1 MRAIQE
7 AVRPQKRLGVKGKG
21 AIGEALDAGVKGAFV
36 PAVFI
41 AQVQLT
47 TAGRPPGKLRI
58 DDAPVVEADVVIA
71 AMKGLIGVQAGGDQ
85 AVGRLIAFAQWAGE
99 VEGAPHGLE
108 AAQRRLEPAP
118 ALELRFFADI
128 ARDTAGIRRAIEQRG
143 GAF

>member
-47 TAGRPPGKLRI
+47 TAWRPPGKLRV
-58 DDAPVVEADVVIA
+58 DDAPVIKADIVIA
-71 AMKGLIGVQAGGDQ
+71 AVKGLIGVQTGGDQ
-85 AVGRLIAFAQWAGE
+85 SIGGLIACAQRAGE
-99 VEGAPHGLE
+99 VQGSPHGLE
-108 AAQRRLEPAP
+108 AAQRRLEAAP
-118 ALELRFFADI
+118 ALELWFFADI